1 MEVLSSSKLWQIF
14 DASAQIVG
22 ELPSPSLGLWENQ
35 LRLICWSRAK
45 KRGREP
51 QEWLA
56 EQSRSRQL
64 FVGDH
69 LGRLR
74 GWRMATAFRRVTLVT
89 ARAASEWAA
98 HWCTRSLVVLFE
110 NDLIQVVIS
119 TAWHLA
125 RECTGTLGYTASDI
139 RHSLIH
145 QSLMHLP
152 THPPIHSVSLY
163 TH

>member
-1 MEVLSSSKLWQIF
+1 MEVLSSLKLWQIF

-64 FVGDH
+64 FVG
-69 LGRLR
+69 GPP
-74 GWRMATAFRRVTLVT
+74 GSTSRM
-89 ARAASEWAA
+89 ENGG
-98 HWCTRSLVVLFE
+98 SLSAC
-110 NDLIQVVIS
+110 D
-119 TAWHLA
+119 
-125 RECTGTLGYTASDI
+125 TGHCESC
-139 RHSLIH
+139 
-145 QSLMHLP
+145 Q
-152 THPPIHSVSLY
+152 
-163 TH
+163 